1 MNGAHPH
8 KGRVRFDSSCQGWS
22 WWTDEITLRV
32 LSVLGHRCFAT
43 VPPSHFAPKNNPPDC
58 FFTVLTLTGFE
69 SDHSLH
75 QGWSWWTDSNPR
87 PADYKSA
94 ALPTELHQHF
104 QRSNIIAYKT
114 DFVKQKFCFF
124 HTFSKVF
131 CEYLRLWAAQRY
143 DRSLRIKYNLGV
155 GACIAR
161 PPVKFDVIS
170 RNNTAVVFYDS

>member
-1 MNGAHPH
+1 MDTPQCISYAEGIFH
-8 KGRVRFDSSCQGWS
+8 KSRKGFISLKKARR
-22 WWTDEITLRV
+22 
-32 LSVLGHRCFAT
+32 SVLFSGGREWIRTTEVVDGRFT
-43 VPPSHFAPKNNPPDC
+43 VCSLWPLGNSPIFNFPPDC

-114 DFVKQKFCFF
+114 GFVKRNFCFF
-124 HTFSKVF
+124 RTFSKVF
-131 CEYLRLWAAQRY
+131 YKHLRLWAAQRY
-143 DRSLRIKYNLGV
+143 DRSPTRRQTHMHK
-155 GACIAR
+155 AR
-161 PPVKFDVIS
+161 NAPAQA
-170 RNNTAVVFYDS
+170 RA